1 MAKAVKTSR
10 TRTPLTPEAREN
22 LMISLAMDLAEQ
34 QLRDGTASSQII
46 TELIK
51 RGSTKA
57 KIEKELLEKQRD
69 LAAAKA
75 ESIKSADR
83 QEELMVEAMKAMRR
97 YQGTDDEEEEEI
109 FDEY

>member
-22 LMISLAMDLAEQ
+22 LMISLAMDL
-34 QLRDGTASSQII
+34 
-46 TELIK
+46 
-51 RGSTKA
+51 
-57 KIEKELLEKQRD
+57 
-69 LAAAKA
+69 A